1 MARWS
6 ERESR
11 EGLRLLRL
19 LMVLSSISPLFV
31 LWAIRGTTLIP
42 DSAFVGACVVL
53 ALLPTIFLF
62 LRIALAKKHNDVRNL
77 VVGHAEDHRS
87 HVLTYLFA
95 ILMPFYRQTVD
106 AWRDLAAMLVALV
119 FIVFLFWSLNLHY
132 MNLIL
137 ALRGY
142 RIYTVQPPDSTNP
155 HAGNTPYTLITW
167 RSVLPS
173 GQQVNGLRISNT
185 VYLEAR

>member
-1 MARWS
+1 MARFS
-6 ERESR
+6 EKEGS
-11 EGLRLLRL
+11 EGLKILRL
-19 LMVLSSISPLFV
+19 FMVLSSISPLFI
-31 LWAIRGTTLIP
+31 LWAIRGTNLIP

-53 ALLPTIFLF
+53 ALFPTSFLL

-95 ILMPFYRQTVD
+95 ILLPFYRQSVD
-106 AWRDLAAMLVALV
+106 AWRDLAAMLVALI
-119 FIVFLFWSLNLHY
+119 FIIFLFWSLNLHY

-142 RIYTVQPPDSTNP
+142 RIYTVQPPDSMNP
-155 HAGNTPYTLITW
+155 LSGRTPYTLITW
-167 RSVLPS
+167 RGVLPS
-173 GQQVNGLRISNT
+173 GQTVTGLRISNT
-185 VYLEAR
+185 VYLEAK